1 MYSILAALVAAVP
14 VTGDEFPKEK
24 LFTVIG
30 VAAAVVVVLSILS
43 FVFRTTMTTTTR
55 NKRNVPPHILDK
67 SVCGGDFY
75 GMQS

>member
-30 VAAAVVVVLSILS
+30 VAAAVVVVLSVLS
-43 FVFRTTMTTTTR
+43 FVFS
-55 NKRNVPPHILDK
+55 KKKDDDDDK
-67 SVCGGDFY
+67 K
-75 GMQS
+75 